1 MSSRQRLAGSPLRL
15 VSGRDPVSA
24 RFGDQLIAVLP
35 RLRRFARGL
44 SGSVADADDLVQAA
58 CERALARQ
66 HQFQEGTRFD
76 SWMFR
81 IVQTIW
87 IDQIRSRD
95 VRKEDGDIAE
105 DRLGSDEPVRRV
117 EARLA
122 LAEVR
127 RALDRLPPDQRAA
140 LLLVTVEGLSYK
152 EAAEVVHVPVGTIM
166 SRLSRARI
174 ALQLQLEAGRG
185 GAGVRAMQQRSDD
198 RLIAY
203 LDGELEVAQRREV
216 EAWLDADPAA
226 RRRMAAL
233 AESANLLRLAFDEAI
248 REPVPD
254 RLVAA
259 ARGET
264 ARTASGRPR
273 FSRSVAG
280 WARRSW
286 PREFGGSG
294 CRSPPPCSV
303 SSSAAGLPISE
314 PVGSR

>member
-1 MSSRQRLAGSPLRL
+1 LSSRQGLANPPVQVVLGGSP
-15 VSGRDPVSA
+15 VSD

-87 IDQIRSRD
+87 IDQVRSRD

-122 LAEVR
+122 LDEVR
-127 RALDRLPPDQRAA
+127 RALDRLPSDQRAA

-152 EAAEVVHVPVGTIM
+152 EAAEVVGVPVGTIM

-174 ALQLQLEAGRG
+174 ALQLQLDAGREM
-185 GAGVRAMQQRSDD
+185 RRSTKD
-198 RLIAY
+198 
-203 LDGELEVAQRREV
+203 
-216 EAWLDADPAA
+216 
-226 RRRMAAL
+226 
-233 AESANLLRLAFDEAI
+233 
-248 REPVPD
+248 
-254 RLVAA
+254 AA
-259 ARGET
+259 AQ
-264 ARTASGRPR
+264 
-273 FSRSVAG
+273 
-280 WARRSW
+280 
-286 PREFGGSG
+286 
-294 CRSPPPCSV
+294 
-303 SSSAAGLPISE
+303 
-314 PVGSR
+314 

>member
-1 MSSRQRLAGSPLRL
+1 MSSRQGLARPSLRL
-15 VSGRDPVSA
+15 VSGKVPVSI

-87 IDQIRSRD
+87 IDQVRSRD
-95 VRKEDGDIAE
+95 VRKEGGDIAE

-122 LAEVR
+122 LDEVW
-127 RALDRLPPDQRAA
+127 RAVDHLPSDQRMA

-152 EAAEVVHVPVGTIM
+152 EAAEVVQVPVGTIM

-185 GAGVRAMQQRSDD
+185 ALRSTKD
-198 RLIAY
+198 
-203 LDGELEVAQRREV
+203 
-216 EAWLDADPAA
+216 
-226 RRRMAAL
+226 
-233 AESANLLRLAFDEAI
+233 
-248 REPVPD
+248 
-254 RLVAA
+254 AA
-259 ARGET
+259 AQ
-264 ARTASGRPR
+264 
-273 FSRSVAG
+273 
-280 WARRSW
+280 
-286 PREFGGSG
+286 
-294 CRSPPPCSV
+294 
-303 SSSAAGLPISE
+303 
-314 PVGSR
+314 

>member
-1 MSSRQRLAGSPLRL
+1 LALFVSRDKLDAERFDVVPNNEGPPCGSGTYASNAAYYGSQGIAGNKYSGGTLSSRQRLAGSPLRL
-15 VSGRDPVSA
+15 VSGGDPVST

-87 IDQIRSRD
+87 IDQVRSRD
-95 VRKEDGDIAE
+95 VRKEDGDVAE

-127 RALDRLPPDQRAA
+127 RALDRLPPDQRTA

-152 EAAEVVHVPVGTIM
+152 EAAEVVQVPIGTIM
-166 SRLSRARI
+166 SRLARARI
-174 ALQLQLEAGRG
+174 ALQLQLEAGREG
-185 GAGVRAMQQRSDD
+185 RRSTND
-198 RLIAY
+198 
-203 LDGELEVAQRREV
+203 
-216 EAWLDADPAA
+216 
-226 RRRMAAL
+226 
-233 AESANLLRLAFDEAI
+233 
-248 REPVPD
+248 
-254 RLVAA
+254 AA
-259 ARGET
+259 AQ
-264 ARTASGRPR
+264 
-273 FSRSVAG
+273 
-280 WARRSW
+280 
-286 PREFGGSG
+286 
-294 CRSPPPCSV
+294 
-303 SSSAAGLPISE
+303 
-314 PVGSR
+314 